1 MKVRIKFSKQG
12 AAKFIGHL
20 DVMRYFQKVM
30 RRADISIRYSGG
42 FSPHQIMSFAA
53 PLGVGITSLGEY
65 LDIEVED
72 TEPLHT
78 MKERMNRTMA
88 EGFHVESI
96 THLPDSAEPAMSL
109 VAAARYYLTFRP
121 GYEPEDPKGWMKEL
135 EEFYHQDSIR
145 ITKKTKKGQKELD
158 LASLVYE
165 LTAQEEGVS
174 MVISTGSQENI
185 KPELVL
191 DAFYQSKGMERE
203 PFAFQIQRQEV
214 YGRIPGGDSSL
225 PFLPLKDLEA
235 QDG

>member
-30 RRADISIRYSGG
+30 RRADISICYSGG

-72 TEPLHT
+72 TEPVET

-88 EGFHVESI
+88 EGFHVESVC
-96 THLPDSAEPAMSL
+96 HLSDQAANAMSL
-109 VAAARYYLTFRP
+109 VAAARYRISFRP
-121 GYEPEDPKGWMKEL
+121 GYEPEDVEGWMKEA
-135 EEFYHQDSIR
+135 EEFYRQDQILV
-145 ITKKTKKGQKELD
+145 TKKTKKGQKELD
-158 LASLVYE
+158 LALLVYQLRAE
-165 LTAQEEGVS
+165 KESLS
-174 MVISTGSQENI
+174 MVISTGSTENI

-191 DAFYQSKGMERE
+191 DAFYQWKGIERE
-203 PFAFQIQRQEV
+203 PFAFLVQREEV
-214 YGRIPGGDSSL
+214 YAKAMDQEAAFPFISL
-225 PFLPLKDLEA
+225 EELGECYE
-235 QDG
+235 